1 MRYQQ
6 DLQNALSNRLR
17 RLLDA
22 GHATSGQEIQL
33 VANWISGQPALR
45 GILAEAEQVEP
56 ELNFGAWENNLSVS
70 QILNWPS
77 HTDAGRAT
85 LAWKLMQHIAA
96 DPDQARRM
104 ALGNAFSI
112 GHTGTADDRSRAFA
126 QTIFH
131 PLFDF
136 LIEQVGTQSSVLY
149 VLERFLRRVEWFDRK
164 QLYERFTRNRRV
176 GEEIYNLD
184 LQRFLFLDGNYIT
197 YAKARSASGEPD
209 LVGDLDT
216 DDPLVCEG
224 KIFDGDGRGKHYLA
238 KGVNQ
243 IIQYANDH
251 NKNVAYLVIF
261 NITGELLQLPS
272 DGPGK
277 VWPPHIDESGV
288 RVYFVTIRALP
299 PETTASKQGKP
310 TPIMITRE
318 DLISPDV

>member
-1 MRYQQ
+1 MRHQQ

-22 GHATSGQEIQL
+22 GHATSGQEIRL
-33 VANWISGQPALR
+33 VTSWISGQPALR

-56 ELNFGAWENNLSVS
+56 GLNFSAWENSLVS
-70 QILNWPS
+70 PILNWPS
-77 HTDAGRAT
+77 RTDAGRAT
-85 LAWKLMQHIAA
+85 LAWKLMQHVAD
-96 DPDQARRM
+96 DPDLARRM

-112 GHTGTADDRSRAFA
+112 GHTGTADDRSRVFVEM
-126 QTIFH
+126 IFR

-136 LIEQVGTQSSVLY
+136 LIEQVGTRSSVLC
-149 VLERFLRRVEWFDRK
+149 VLERFLRRVEWFDRE
-164 QLYERFTRNRRV
+164 QLHDRFKRSSI

-184 LQRFLFLDGNYIT
+184 LQRFLFLDGDYIT

-224 KIFDGDGRGKHYLA
+224 KIFDGDGRGKSYLA

-261 NITGELLQLPS
+261 NMTDKLLQLQS
-272 DGPGK
+272 AGPEN
-277 VWPPHIDESGV
+277 VWPPYIEQSGV
-288 RVYFVTIRALP
+288 RVYFVIIRALP

-318 DLISPDV
+318 DLINPDV